1 MAGAVHQNDIENN
14 PKIPEMQQI
23 AIRSV
28 LVSELAYENEDQIK
42 AAVTN
47 QWGVCDDESNDIHDY
62 GSDRLLASISL
73 RLIQSMK
80 E

>member
-1 MAGAVHQNDIENN
+1 MADAAMQEIARLCVLASQLAYKNE
-14 PKIPEMQQI
+14 QQI
-23 AIRSV
+23 R
-28 LVSELAYENEDQIK
+28 
-42 AAVTN
+42 AAMTETLGA
-47 QWGVCDDESNDIHDY
+47 GVCDDESNDIHDY